1 MVGEEQVPCEH
12 NDDHGVGDDGDDGK
26 NGHND
31 TVERLYQVE
40 RTQPVGGIHYVA
52 VGGGQAAVGLH
63 AAHANGFL
71 ASRVH
76 ASANLL
82 TLGLRTENCQ
92 AKEELHI

>member
-1 MVGEEQVPCEH
+1 MSTMMIMVLEMMVMMVRIGR
-12 NDDHGVGDDGDDGK
+12 
-26 NGHND
+26 
-31 TVERLYQVE
+31 VERLYQGG
-40 RTQPVGGIHYVA
+40 RTQPGGGIHYVA
-52 VGGGQAAVGLH
+52 VGDSQAAVGLH